1 MEIMQIQESYIG
13 IMQIFATMLLGNII
27 LLWMLFRGVSNAYLY
42 GVNTFAKVIHSVMS
56 LCVVAFL
63 SGMYANIAATVNNWA
78 YALASQTAEELPQ
91 GLQLFV
97 ENSGATEFVTASL
110 IPSNPVAL
118 IFVLA
123 VLVGLLG
130 GMWTAPAPKE

>member
-78 YALASQTAEELPQ
+78 YALASQTTEELPKACNY
-91 GLQLFV
+91 L
-97 ENSGATEFVTASL
+97 
-110 IPSNPVAL
+110 
-118 IFVLA
+118 
-123 VLVGLLG
+123 
-130 GMWTAPAPKE
+130 

>member
-78 YALASQTAEELPQ
+78 YALASQTTEELPQ

-97 ENSGATEFVTASL
+97 ENSGAAEFVTASL